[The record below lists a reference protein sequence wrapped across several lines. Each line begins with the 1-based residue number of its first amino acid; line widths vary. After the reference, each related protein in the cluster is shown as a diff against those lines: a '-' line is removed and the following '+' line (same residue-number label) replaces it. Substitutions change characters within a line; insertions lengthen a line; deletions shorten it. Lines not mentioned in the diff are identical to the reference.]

1 MWIRILSA
9 FAGLAAGIIAAVV
22 LLVSYDVI
30 ARNIGLPSPSWVVDV
45 TEYALPFA
53 TLLVAP
59 WLAHK
64 GEHIKID
71 LVATLIPEAFMG
83 KLDRVINLV
92 CGLACLVVV
101 WYGISVTHESYTT
114 GALVIKNV
122 VFPEWW
128 VFASLPLCFFILAI
142 EFIRRAFVAHK
153 DSGMLEQLD
162 GR

>member
-9 FAGLAAGIIAAVV
+9 CAGLAAAIIAAVV
-22 LLVSYDVI
+22 LLVSYDVL
-30 ARNIGLPSPSWVVDV
+30 ARNVGLPSPIWVVDV

-59 WLAHK
+59 WLAHR

-71 LVATLIPEAFMG
+71 LVSAIVPASLMG
-83 KLDRVINLV
+83 KLERVINLL
-92 CGLACLVVV
+92 CGLVSLVVA
-101 WYGISVTHESYTT
+101 WYGVSVTHESYTT

-128 VFASLPLCFFILAI
+128 VFASLPVCFFILAF
-142 EFIRRAFVAHK
+142 EFIRRAFVAHS

-162 GR
+162 GQ